1 MVFNITIALS
11 GLKTKKGKDYAIMLA
26 DTVIARPD
34 TPEILTGKVPR
45 KYEEISYALNGDDV
59 VEERRPAAAAPT
71 NSVANT
77 KRNREVPQFIFDEA
91 RRREHQKELRDAKNE
106 ELRERFESG
115 EHFGEKG
122 KQ

>member
-1 MVFNITIALS
+1 MVFNITIAMS
-11 GLKTKKGKDYAIMLA
+11 GLKTKKGKDYAIMIA

-34 TPEILTGKVPR
+34 QAEILTGKVPR

-59 VEERRPAAAAPT
+59 VEERRPAAAPT
-71 NSVANT
+71 ASIITT

-91 RRREHQKELRDAKNE
+91 KRREHQKELRDIKSQ
-106 ELRERFESG
+106 ELLERFSSG
-115 EHFGEKG
+115 DHYGEKG